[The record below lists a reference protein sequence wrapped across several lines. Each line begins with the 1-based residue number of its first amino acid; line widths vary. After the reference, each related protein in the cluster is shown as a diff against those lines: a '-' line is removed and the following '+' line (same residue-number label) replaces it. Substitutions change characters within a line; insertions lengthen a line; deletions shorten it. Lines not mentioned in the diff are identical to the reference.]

1 MKHSGVLAILCL
13 FFFPSHVQPQ
23 QPTDWADSI
32 LQQIEENAVFQAGRN
47 QALIHRLSDSASL
60 HPRNT
65 RLQTYVLYAK
75 IANSYPQG
83 KSDTLL
89 NREIRKAIAI
99 LPDKAVFEKA
109 LLHLSLAMNHAA
121 SSWYT
126 QAFHESLA
134 ALELFHRNQNPH
146 FESKT
151 RLLLGNICI
160 YIHAYTMAGQYL
172 SQSLQQV
179 APKSFDYYQ
188 TVITLS
194 KNEFYA
200 NRIDTAIKL
209 LLPVVQELES
219 KRDSGLLTISY
230 LNLSAF
236 YFKNADIDSS
246 GTYLQK
252 ALKLS
257 GKLDNNRIKF
267 ILYQNL
273 GAFYIFQGET
283 RKAFHPVFQAKGIAT
298 QDNNIEQLSYAL
310 YNLGLLYQQTG
321 QTDSALTYMLRYIDL
336 SNEIA
341 RHSGAIDA
349 YQSYVSV
356 LLENSENKLTIAQQD
371 IQLKNRRLSLL
382 ALFTTLIIITAAL
395 VFTLFWHK
403 KRQQSLLK
411 DMEKKELEHRLEH
424 EQHLKQLQTK
434 RHKEN
439 LEAKAREI
447 AAYSLLV
454 SSKNQILQQIADIAK
469 RLPAS
474 RPEASEI
481 QNIIKNNINTD
492 KDWEDFMIHFQKIH
506 PGFFRRLKAKR
517 TAGDLTENE
526 LRLCAYFRIGMS
538 TKQIAQVLNVSP
550 ESVRMHRYRLKK
562 KLMLAEE
569 DSLDDFI
576 RNV

>member
-1 MKHSGVLAILCL
+1 
-13 FFFPSHVQPQ
+13 
-23 QPTDWADSI
+23 
-32 LQQIEENAVFQAGRN
+32 
-47 QALIHRLSDSASL
+47 
-60 HPRNT
+60 
-65 RLQTYVLYAK
+65 
-75 IANSYPQG
+75 
-83 KSDTLL
+83 
-89 NREIRKAIAI
+89 
-99 LPDKAVFEKA
+99 
-109 LLHLSLAMNHAA
+109 
-121 SSWYT
+121 
-126 QAFHESLA
+126 
-134 ALELFHRNQNPH
+134 
-146 FESKT
+146 
-151 RLLLGNICI
+151 
-160 YIHAYTMAGQYL
+160 
-172 SQSLQQV
+172 
-179 APKSFDYYQ
+179 
-188 TVITLS
+188 
-194 KNEFYA
+194 
-200 NRIDTAIKL
+200 
-209 LLPVVQELES
+209 
-219 KRDSGLLTISY
+219 
-230 LNLSAF
+230 
-236 YFKNADIDSS
+236 
-246 GTYLQK
+246 
-252 ALKLS
+252 
-257 GKLDNNRIKF
+257 
-267 ILYQNL
+267 
-273 GAFYIFQGET
+273 
-283 RKAFHPVFQAKGIAT
+283 
-298 QDNNIEQLSYAL
+298 
-310 YNLGLLYQQTG
+310 
-321 QTDSALTYMLRYIDL
+321 MLRYIDL

-371 IQLKNRRLSLL
+371 IQLKNRRLGFL
-382 ALFTTLIIITAAL
+382 ALFTSLVIITAAL

-411 DMEKKELEHRLEH
+411 DMEKKELENRLEH